1 MTLPVSPEFGY
12 ALTVVVV
19 MFTLERLL
27 RRRKD

>member
-1 MTLPVSPEFGY
+1 MVLPVSPQFGY

-27 RRRKD
+27 RRKD